1 MALGLVVPYS
11 TYVWLERGQS
21 SDPLFCPFVS
31 VNPGKTSP
39 QQAPAAFSLNVHPD
53 PFLTLLC
60 RRDRLSPARENCL
73 ATTVFSTNAV
83 LRGICHYSGYC
94 HKYRW
99 LRHTSARAVL
109 LQELLGWRLHQMVC
123 CGRLQDWQLLLWKYD
138 KTKGCSNSSKLFVAF
153 FPMPYFKN

>member
-11 TYVWLERGQS
+11 TSVWLERGQS

-60 RRDRLSPARENCL
+60 RRNRLSPARENCL

-99 LRHTSARAVL
+99 LRHHLRESCSSAETARLEVTSNGVL
-109 LQELLGWRLHQMVC
+109 RQAAGLAAPSLEI
-123 CGRLQDWQLLLWKYD
+123 
-138 KTKGCSNSSKLFVAF
+138 
-153 FPMPYFKN
+153 